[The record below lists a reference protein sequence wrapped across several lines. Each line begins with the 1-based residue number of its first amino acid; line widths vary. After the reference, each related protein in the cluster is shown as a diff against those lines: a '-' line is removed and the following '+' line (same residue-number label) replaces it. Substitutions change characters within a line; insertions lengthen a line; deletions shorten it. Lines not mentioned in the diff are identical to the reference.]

1 MNQLYLTIEIQDIY
15 LLLED
20 EDLLVGGPIS
30 INLLKFMGSLAP
42 LSSPLVLS
50 HSYSEQVKESSSLSS
65 SLELLVVVLPD
76 PTILLVGVLV
86 FFRLPLP
93 MLTRSRVF
101 TKVEVF
107 FGVVLRCALLNLKKN
122 IQNCFLKFSQYIYLS
137 RK

>member
-1 MNQLYLTIEIQDIY
+1 M
-15 LLLED
+15 
-20 EDLLVGGPIS
+20 GGPIS
-30 INLLKFMGSLAP
+30 INLLKFIGSLAP

-107 FGVVLRCALLNLKKN
+107 FGVVLRCALLNLKK
-122 IQNCFLKFSQYIYLS
+122 K
-137 RK
+137 